1 MDTSFPLRSP
11 ELLSLPPSLF
21 LALITTEHL
30 IAQVQLHKT
39 TDTPDSES
47 SAGVGCPCDQPCA
60 GRRGERERTSSRPP
74 VPHECLSCPR
84 CPSGFGSPHQCSL
97 RGERVRAG
105 PLPGGPKGPGAH
117 CSPDTE
123 LSKVQVNMWILSYE
137 SLTDGVTSCTHYLE
151 TRRTQIQSEVL
162 KSNTSV
168 WKKESICS
176 LV

>member
-1 MDTSFPLRSP
+1 MCSQALRSPAGLLALRRPWQLAGSFTSLPDPPALCPGRLISFLGGPLPLDTSFPLCSP

-60 GRRGERERTSSRPP
+60 GRRGERERTSSQLP

-97 RGERVRAG
+97 RGETVRAG
-105 PLPGGPKGPGAH
+105 H
-117 CSPDTE
+117 CQADRRA
-123 LSKVQVNMWILSYE
+123 QVP
-137 SLTDGVTSCTHYLE
+137 VAA
-151 TRRTQIQSEVL
+151 QAQS
-162 KSNTSV
+162 
-168 WKKESICS
+168 
-176 LV
+176 